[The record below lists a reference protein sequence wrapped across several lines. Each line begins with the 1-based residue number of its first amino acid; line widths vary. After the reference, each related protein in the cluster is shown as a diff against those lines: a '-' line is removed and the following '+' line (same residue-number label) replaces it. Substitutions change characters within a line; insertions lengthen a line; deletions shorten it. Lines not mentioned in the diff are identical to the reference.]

1 MNRIRFH
8 ELASRELLDAR
19 DYYDDLVYRLGEKF
33 VIEVERCLN
42 VIKANPL
49 AYPSIKQNV
58 RKAVVIKFPF
68 SILYRVEK
76 NNIYILAVM
85 HQKRKPK
92 YWAERM

>member
-1 MNRIRFH
+1 MKSIRFH
-8 ELASRELLDAR
+8 ELAGRELLDTR

-42 VIKANPL
+42 IIKTNPL
-49 AYPSIKQNV
+49 AYPVIKQNV

-76 NNIYILAVM
+76 DNIYILSVM
-85 HQKRKPK
+85 HQKRNPK
-92 YWAERM
+92 YWAERI